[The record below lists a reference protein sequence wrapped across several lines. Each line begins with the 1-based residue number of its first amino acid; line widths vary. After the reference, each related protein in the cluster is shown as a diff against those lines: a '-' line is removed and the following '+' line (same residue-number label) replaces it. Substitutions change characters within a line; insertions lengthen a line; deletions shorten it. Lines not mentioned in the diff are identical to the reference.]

1 MPKIQRYDNGLM
13 VGIFLISFIDF
24 TLDSEKIFPVPTEL
38 REKAKSKFFEFLDKK
53 NLRITEQRRLI
64 IDIVFD
70 TEEHFTA
77 EKLLDWARERDN
89 SVSRA
94 TVYRTLP
101 LLTESNLVH
110 EMDFGKPFKF
120 YDPNYSDSPNH
131 NHLICEDCEKIVEFD
146 SERIEKIENEIGDK
160 LGFTVKSQNLQLTA
174 SCDTL
179 KREGACDKKECH

>member
-1 MPKIQRYDNGLM
+1 MFAHKPGETIGANTLSYYHNSQDYV
-13 VGIFLISFIDF
+13 VGHVFMIK
-24 TLDSEKIFPVPTEL
+24 EKGAQL
-38 REKAKSKFFEFLDKK
+38 KK
-53 NLRITEQRRLI
+53 DLRITNQRRVI
-64 IDIVFD
+64 IDTVFD

-77 EKLLDWARERDN
+77 DQLLDWARERDS

-110 EMDFGKPFKF
+110 EMDFGKPYKF

-146 SERIEKIENEIGDK
+146 SDRIEQIENEIGQK

-174 SCDTL
+174 ACDTL
-179 KREGACDKKECH
+179 KRNGACDKKTCS

>member
-13 VGIFLISFIDF
+13 VGIFLTSFIDF
-24 TLDSEKIFPVPTEL
+24 TLDSEKIIFVPTEL

-77 EKLLDWARERDN
+77 EQLLDWARERDN

-110 EMDFGKPFKF
+110 EMDFGKPYKF
-120 YDPNYSDSPNH
+120 YDPNYSDNPNH

>member
-1 MPKIQRYDNGLM
+1 MRLVSLTFYRLLCTITPVQRQ
-13 VGIFLISFIDF
+13 V
-24 TLDSEKIFPVPTEL
+24 
-38 REKAKSKFFEFLDKK
+38 REKAKRKFLDFLEKK
-53 NLRITEQRRLI
+53 DLRITNQRRVI
-64 IDIVFD
+64 IDTVFD

-77 EKLLDWARERDN
+77 DQLLDWARERDS

-110 EMDFGKPFKF
+110 EMDFGKPYKF

-146 SERIEKIENEIGDK
+146 SDRIEQIENEIGQK

-174 SCDTL
+174 ACDTL
-179 KREGACDKKECH
+179 KRNGACDKKTCS